1 MTPKTKYILFEINE
15 ICPHLIDKFTL
26 SGDMPFMQKLLAQ
39 SARYTTIADA
49 SPPALE
55 PWIQWYSAHTG
66 LTYAQHGV
74 FRLTEGAKTE
84 HEDIWHALKKRGF
97 KVMNFSSM
105 NCRALD
111 GKNDVF
117 FPDPWS
123 DQVAHPPELNGLA
136 TFISQH
142 IREYTK
148 PEDNMSIK
156 EIFSVG
162 YFLLRHGL
170 SFETVTATLSQLIK
184 EKIKGQDYKYAR
196 VFILDMILSD
206 VFAYYVKQYRPDFT
220 TFFVN
225 SVAHIQH
232 AYWRNFEPDKFS
244 ITDDNP
250 VYADAMRQAYRRID
264 KIVARIMR
272 LAESCN
278 MKIML
283 ASALSQQPYTKEE
296 ATGGRKY
303 YRPRDVRKLL
313 DYLKIKPISCD
324 PVMTHQYILH
334 FENDTNL
341 TEAKQIL
348 HSAILKTGAEDKP
361 LFTIVD
367 ARGGIIFDCHP
378 RGDVPQDTI
387 VHLANYGDMTFES
400 LFYKINE
407 MKSGFHHPEGIF
419 LHETGQA
426 SVVTEAFSVEKIYD
440 FVLERFSEG

>member
-1 MTPKTKYILFEINE
+1 MTQKQKYILFEINE
-15 ICPHLIDKFTL
+15 ICPHLIDRFAL
-26 SGDMPFMQKLLAQ
+26 SGDMPFMQKLLEK
-39 SARYTTIADA
+39 SARYTTVADA

-74 FRLTEGAKTE
+74 FRLTEGAKAG

-111 GKNDVF
+111 GEGDVF

-123 DQVAHPPELNGLA
+123 DQKAHPHTLNGLA
-136 TFISQH
+136 HFISKH

-148 PEDNMSIK
+148 PEDNMSLK
-156 EIFSVG
+156 EMVCVG

-170 SFETVTATLSQLIK
+170 SFETVSTTLSQLIK

-196 VFILDMILSD
+196 VFILDLILSD
-206 VFAYYVKQYRPDFT
+206 VFAYYVGRYRPDFA

-244 ITDDNP
+244 ITEDNP
-250 VYADAMRQAYRRID
+250 IYADAIRQAYKRID
-264 KIVARIMR
+264 NITGRIMR
-272 LAESCN
+272 LAEQYN
-278 MKIML
+278 MKIMM
-283 ASALSQQPYTKEE
+283 ASALSQQPYVKEE

-303 YRPRDVRKLL
+303 YRPRDVNKLL
-313 DYLKIKPISCD
+313 GYLNIKPLSCD

-334 FENDTNL
+334 FKDDTEL
-341 TEAKQIL
+341 LGAKQSL
-348 HSAILKTGAEDKP
+348 QNSFLKTGAEDKP

-378 RGDVPQDTI
+378 RGDVPQNTM
-387 VHLANYGDMTFES
+387 VHLANYGDMAFES

-407 MKSGFHHPEGIF
+407 MKSGFHHLEGIF
-419 LHETGQA
+419 LCEEGEV
-426 SVVTEAFSVEKIYD
+426 SMVKDSFSVEKIYD
-440 FVLERFSEG
+440 FILKLYQ